1 MRIRTQP
8 HDLTVYVLEQAS
20 PIRTRQL
27 RMLRTVAGMQVVGT
41 GTDPDSDLPAIEALS
56 PDVVLVGLRTG
67 QSLRH
72 VRLLTAT
79 LPESIVIVLSNSGS
93 SLMRRACL
101 RAGGSY
107 CFDKTLEVD
116 ELHSALLEIASRGQ
130 RSSGP

>member
-1 MRIRTQP
+1 
-8 HDLTVYVLEQAS
+8 
-20 PIRTRQL
+20 
-27 RMLRTVAGMQVVGT
+27 MLRTVAGMQVVGA
-41 GTDPDSDLPAIEALS
+41 GTDPDSDLPAIEALR

-67 QSLRH
+67 QSLQQ

-79 LPESIVIVLSNSGS
+79 LPESIVVVLSNSGS

-116 ELHSALLEIASRGQ
+116 ELHSTLLEIAMRGQ
-130 RSSGP
+130 PSSGP